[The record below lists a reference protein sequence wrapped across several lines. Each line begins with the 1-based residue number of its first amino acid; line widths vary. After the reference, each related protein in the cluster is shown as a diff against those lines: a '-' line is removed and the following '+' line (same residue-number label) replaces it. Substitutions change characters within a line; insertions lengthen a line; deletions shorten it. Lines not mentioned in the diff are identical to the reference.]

1 MAVPRPLPYDRPQ
14 ETPVKPIL
22 YVGNQNYSSWSL
34 RPWLVLSWGKID
46 FETRVIQLGGYGYG
60 SFRIP
65 EVVAV
70 SPPGSV
76 PVLHVDGEI
85 IPDSLAISEW
95 AAERVPSLW
104 PADAAARAQARAAV
118 CEMHSRF
125 HTLRMTLPCN
135 IRRRTEPRQLSEE
148 VRRDV
153 ERIETIWRTLSAR
166 FGGDGPYLF
175 GRSPTITDAFFLPI
189 ATRFRTYGVRL
200 GSDSQRYADAL
211 LADPTFAIWE
221 AAAKAEPF
229 SMPQWDAA

>member
-1 MAVPRPLPYDRPQ
+1 MAAGREPHYDRPR
-14 ETPVKPIL
+14 EVSVKPIL

-60 SFRIP
+60 TFQIP

-76 PVLHVDGEI
+76 PVLHADGEI

-104 PADAAARAQARAAV
+104 PADAVARAQARAAA

-125 HTLRMTLPCN
+125 SALRMNLPCN
-135 IRRRTEPRQLSEE
+135 IRRRAEPRRLSDEM
-148 VRRDV
+148 RRDI

-175 GRSPTITDAFFLPI
+175 GRAPTIADAFFLPV
-189 ATRFRTYGVRL
+189 ASRFRTYAVEL
-200 GSDSQRYADAL
+200 GKDARRYADAL

-221 AAAKAEPF
+221 AAARAEPF
-229 SMPQWDAA
+229 AMPQWDAV